1 MPRRNYRSSSAPSQ
15 NPGDET
21 GCYDGAI
28 MMSRTQ
34 VTLEPETQRLARKR
48 ASELGVAVFRC
59 GPRSRRAFTILH

>member
-1 MPRRNYRSSSAPSQ
+1 
-15 NPGDET
+15 
-21 GCYDGAI
+21 